1 MQFLRF
7 PDEKTPKTIE
17 LQLQGVLKAR
27 VWVTKLTNSK
37 HSSGGRAGS
46 EEPVGDEDR
55 SVRAG
60 GGEAGGR
67 RAVASAHALYLPG
80 SCLLFISWCMRE
92 AGPGWLRGQGRGSQ
106 PPAALICTC
115 LLRII

>member
-67 RAVASAHALYLPG
+67 RAVAS
-80 SCLLFISWCMRE
+80 
-92 AGPGWLRGQGRGSQ
+92 LRMSIWGTVPWKSM
-106 PPAALICTC
+106 IT
-115 LLRII
+115 I